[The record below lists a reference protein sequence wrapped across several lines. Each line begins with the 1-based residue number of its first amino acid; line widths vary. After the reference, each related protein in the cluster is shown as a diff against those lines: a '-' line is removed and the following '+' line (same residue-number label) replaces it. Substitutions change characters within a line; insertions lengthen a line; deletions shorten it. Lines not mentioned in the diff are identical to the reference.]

1 MRFCINTP
9 KDARDWHAFC
19 RVLELMSFAEDTDQ
33 MDASEARQSAER
45 ICAVPWNA
53 EASMN
58 LEEAIF
64 WAGVSTGI
72 ALGRSQES
80 GQLDYEAATQISNHA
95 AVFADSTRR
104 AVIDLTLNHLEAL
117 ELRKQK

>member
-1 MRFCINTP
+1 MRFCINTS
-9 KDARDWHAFC
+9 KDTRDWHAFC
-19 RVLELMSFAEDTDQ
+19 RVLELMSFAEESDQ

-45 ICAVPWNA
+45 ICSVPSKP
-53 EASMN
+53 EAAMN

-80 GQLDYEAATQISNHA
+80 GQLDSEAASQIASHA
-95 AVFADSTRR
+95 AVFADSTRK
-104 AVIDLTLNHLEAL
+104 AVIDLTLTHLEAL
-117 ELRKQK
+117 ENTQK

>member
-9 KDARDWHAFC
+9 KDSRDWHAFC
-19 RVLELMSFAEDTDQ
+19 RVLELMSYAEDSDQ
-33 MDASEARQSAER
+33 LDPSEARHAAGK
-45 ICAVPWNA
+45 ICSTPWNV
-53 EASMN
+53 ESTMN

-72 ALGRSQES
+72 ALGRNQEN
-80 GQLDYEAATQISNHA
+80 GQLDYEAATQIANHA

-117 ELRKQK
+117 EYRNQK